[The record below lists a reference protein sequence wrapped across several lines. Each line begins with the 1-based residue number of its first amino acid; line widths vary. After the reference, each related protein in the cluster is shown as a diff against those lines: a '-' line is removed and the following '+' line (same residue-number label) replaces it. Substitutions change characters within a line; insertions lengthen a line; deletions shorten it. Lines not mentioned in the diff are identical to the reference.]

1 MTGGIGIGADL
12 EQRAD
17 KRQRAVVN
25 RVFEA
30 RANRQRHRPIRHA
43 GWIIDRGPQR
53 GVDLLEFLVFRA
65 SLSVRLHLAADCLG
79 FGLQF
84 RGQREQAALQSKII
98 GCLVSESRSTGSP
111 Q

>member
-1 MTGGIGIGADL
+1 MTSRIGIGADL

-30 RANRQRHRPIRHA
+30 RANRQRHRPVRHA

-53 GVDLLEFLVFRA
+53 GKITRAKSGVDLLELLVFRA
-65 SLSVRLHLAADCLG
+65 SLSV
-79 FGLQF
+79 
-84 RGQREQAALQSKII
+84 
-98 GCLVSESRSTGSP
+98 
-111 Q
+111 